1 MILYI
6 VDEQIVSYTITNLVH
21 MENIIIN
28 FAGDIFLAQAV
39 KSYLST
45 QKLVSSIYM
54 ILDNDEI
61 SISLEKNNKING
73 KRVILEIL
81 RNYLDSHNLTR
92 YQITEL
98 ENILTVGIPKRIDEI
113 SNLLLCEI
121 CGWRV
126 NTEVELLIH
135 RRTHWI

>member
-1 MILYI
+1 
-6 VDEQIVSYTITNLVH
+6 
-21 MENIIIN
+21 MENIVIN

-39 KSYLST
+39 KNYLSS

-54 ILDNDEI
+54 IPDSDEI
-61 SISLEKNNKING
+61 SVWFERNNKRNG
-73 KRVILEIL
+73 KRVILDIL
-81 RNYLDSHNLTR
+81 RNYLISHNLTR
-92 YQITEL
+92 YQIIEL

-113 SNLLLCEI
+113 SNLVMCEI

-126 NTEVELLIH
+126 NTEEELLIH

>member
-1 MILYI
+1 MNKRSYI
-6 VDEQIVSYTITNLVH
+6 NTNLVY
-21 MENIIIN
+21 MENILIN

-39 KSYLST
+39 KSYLSS

-54 ILDNDEI
+54 ISDSDEI
-61 SISLEKNNKING
+61 SVWFENNNKRTG
-73 KRVILEIL
+73 KRVILDIL

-92 YQITEL
+92 YQIMEL

-113 SNLLLCEI
+113 STLLMCEI